1 MTVQILNTKE
11 SYDLASAF
19 LDVCP
24 SRLKTGVPKQ
34 TNKQTPYTNVHRG
47 IIHNTLLVKK
57 RT

>member
-34 TNKQTPYTNVHRG
+34 TNKQANKHHTQMFTEVLFT
-47 IIHNTLLVKK
+47 ISCW
-57 RT
+57 